1 MSPNGKDKLY
11 EDFFRRFVH
20 DLRKEG
26 ALGEVRASGKKNYLS
41 FRFSRSGAKG
51 FTYAVVYPRDGRV
64 RAEIYIDL
72 GNGAQNVAKFQAF
85 YAARSELEKEFGE
98 PLSWERLDSRRAC
111 RIAVYR
117 DGKIEDSD
125 ELDEYHRWALERL
138 LLFSS
143 VFGPRLL

>member
-26 ALGEVRASGKKNYLS
+26 ALGEVRASGKKNYRS
-41 FRFSRSGAKG
+41 FRFFRSGAKG
-51 FTYAVVYPRDGRV
+51 FTYAVVFPRGGRV

-72 GNGAQNVAKFQAF
+72 GNRAQNVAKFQAF
-85 YAARSELEKEFGE
+85 YAARSALGKEFGE
-98 PLSWERLDSRRAC
+98 PLNWELLDGRRAC

-125 ELDEYHRWALERL
+125 ELGEYHRWALVRL
-138 LLFSS
+138 LRFRS
-143 VFGPRLL
+143 VFGPRL